1 MSLGVTEA
9 QSILRETYPNG
20 IVEIDYKK
28 AKTLALLRKEK
39 GTLVEAPF
47 GYGFKIP
54 IKYSN
59 PQAGSATYATGYAQ
73 ASTEKTR
80 YTNWFLT
87 PGELFQFARVSGSL
101 IRRSQGVGSFV
112 KAIVSEI
119 ENTKTAMTR
128 MCEMYLDGDGYG
140 ALGQIGSISTSTV
153 STVTLAYPWQA
164 RFFEIGMS
172 VVAADSNAASALK
185 YPTAGKAAK
194 ITARDT
200 GAGTLTFDSDMT
212 TTAGTAWAADD
223 YLFRYGDHED
233 DSTPERLIPCGFAGF
248 IPDTAALRST
258 SFFNVDQTLTER
270 LGGLRRTG
278 SQSGSLE
285 EALLDMSADID
296 AAGGTTTHCVLGSS
310 THAKLAK
317 TLLNKVYMDMEDM
330 DGVKLGFKGIVIQ
343 GASGDFLVYSDSAF
357 AEGRARLFDVEDIGI
372 QHTGD
377 DLCFID
383 QTDGLMV
390 REIAGSDDWGAR
402 VVSSWQFH
410 VDAPG
415 HAGVV
420 TGL

>member
-1 MSLGVTEA
+1 MSLDTSSA

-59 PQAGSATYATGYAQ
+59 PQAGSATYANGYAQ
-73 ASTEKTR
+73 AATEYTR

-101 IRRSQGVGSFV
+101 IRRAQGVGSFI

-119 ENTKTAMTR
+119 ENTKSAITR
-128 MCEMYLDGDGYG
+128 YVEMYLDGAGGGD
-140 ALGQIGSISTSTV
+140 LGQIGTI
-153 STVTLAYPWQA
+153 STVTITLKYAWQT
-164 RFFEIGMS
+164 RFFEIGVALVAS
-172 VVAADSNAASALK
+172 EAVATADLRAPTGPGVV
-185 YPTAGKAAK
+185 YAK
-194 ITARDT
+194 VTARNPA
-200 GAGTLTFDSDMT
+200 AGTLTMDTDMT
-212 TTAGTAWAADD
+212 VGDAWAAND
-223 YLFRYGDHED
+223 YLFRYGDRLN
-233 DSTPERLIPCGFAGF
+233 SASATRLIPCGFRGF
-248 IPDTAALRST
+248 LPDTDATRSA
-258 SFFNVDQTLTER
+258 SFFGVNQLTSDR
-270 LGGLRRTG
+270 LGGLRRSATL
-278 SQSGSLE
+278 SGNLE

-296 AAGGTTTHCVLGSS
+296 AAGGTTSHCVLGAN
-310 THAKLAK
+310 THAKLGK
-317 TLLNKVYMDMEDM
+317 SLLNKTYMDIEDM

-343 GASGDFLVYSDSAF
+343 GASGDFLTYSDSAF
-357 AEGRARLFDVEDIGI
+357 AEGRGRLFDVEDIGI

-402 VVSSWQFH
+402 VVSSFAFH

-420 TGL
+420 TDL

>member
-1 MSLGVTEA
+1 MSLDVTAA
-9 QSILRETYPNG
+9 QAILRETYPNG
-20 IVEIDYKK
+20 IVDIDYKK

-59 PQAGSATYATGYAQ
+59 PQAGSATYATGYGQ
-73 ASTEKTR
+73 AASEYSR

-119 ENTKTAMTR
+119 ENAKTALTR
-128 MCEMYLDGDGYG
+128 YCEMYLDGDGFG
-140 ALGQIGSISTSTV
+140 ALGQVGSITGTSI
-153 STVTLAYPWQA
+153 TLKYPWQA
-164 RFFEIGMS
+164 RFFEIGTTICG
-172 VVAADSNAASALK
+172 ADSNSTSVLK
-185 YPTAGKAAK
+185 APTVGKYTK
-194 ITARDT
+194 ITARNTAT
-200 GAGTLTFDSDMT
+200 GVL
-212 TTAGTAWAADD
+212 TTAGDMSSGGTPIAAND
-223 YLFRYGDHED
+223 YLFRYGDRED
-233 DSTPERLIPCGFAGF
+233 SASASRLLPCGFTGF
-248 IPDTAALRST
+248 IPDTDAARSS
-258 SFFNVDQTLTER
+258 SFFNVNQTLSER
-270 LGGLRRTG
+270 LGGLRRSATT
-278 SQSGSLE
+278 SGNME

-296 AAGGTTTHCVLGSS
+296 AAGGTTTHCVLGAN
-310 THAKLAK
+310 THAKLGK
-317 TLLNKVYMDMEDM
+317 SLLNKTYLDIEDM
-330 DGVKLGFKGIVIQ
+330 DGVKLGFKGLVIQ

-357 AEGRARLFDVEDIGI
+357 AEGRARLFDIEDVGI

-390 REIAGSDDWGAR
+390 REIAGTDDWGAR

-415 HAGVV
+415 HAAVI
-420 TGL
+420 TNL

>member
-1 MSLGVTEA
+1 MSLDVSSA

-59 PQAGSATYATGYAQ
+59 PQAGSATYATGYAE
-73 ASTEKTR
+73 AATEYSR

-87 PGELFQFARVSGSL
+87 PGELFQFARVSGAL

-119 ENTKTAMTR
+119 ENTKTAITR
-128 MCEMYLDGDGYG
+128 YVEMYLDGNGFG
-140 ALGQIGSISTSTV
+140 ALGQIGSIST
-153 STVTLAYPWQA
+153 VTITLKYPWMT
-164 RFFEIGMS
+164 RMFEIGTALVASES
-172 VVAADSNAASALK
+172 VSGADLRDPTTSPTVQYAKVTARNAA
-185 YPTAGKAAK
+185 
-194 ITARDT
+194 
-200 GAGTLTFDSDMT
+200 AGTLTMDTDMT
-212 TTAGTAWAADD
+212 VGDAWAAND
-223 YLFRYGDHED
+223 YLFRRGDRQ
-233 DSTPERLIPCGFAGF
+233 DSASPSRIVPCGFEGF
-248 IPDTAALRST
+248 LPDTDGARSA
-258 SFFNVDQTLTER
+258 SFFNVDQTLSER
-270 LGGLRRTG
+270 LGGLRRSATL
-278 SQSGSLE
+278 SGNLE

-296 AAGGTTTHCVLGSS
+296 AAGGTTTHCVLGAN
-310 THAKLAK
+310 TYAKLAK
-317 TLLNKVYMDMEDM
+317 SILNKTYFDIEDM

-343 GASGDFLVYSDSAF
+343 GPSGDFVCYSDSAF
-357 AEGRARLFDVEDIGI
+357 AEGRARLFDVEDVGI

-390 REIAGSDDWGAR
+390 REIAGTDDWGAR
-402 VVSSWQFH
+402 VVSSFQFH

-420 TGL
+420 TDL